1 MLNRRSISVA
11 FQDAS
16 LQIATVTDRSWWRR
30 ARVYTVALYGD
41 CLWVRDDGNRP
52 VTDSE
57 VIEVLDAGR
66 ATAMEIQRRRL

>member
-1 MLNRRSISVA
+1 MRRSISVA

-16 LQIATVTDRSWWRR
+16 LQIATVTDRSWWRGT
-30 ARVYTVALYGD
+30 RVYTVALYGD
-41 CLWVRDDGNRP
+41 YLWVRDNGNRP

-66 ATAMEIQRRRL
+66 ATALDIRRRRL

>member
-1 MLNRRSISVA
+1 MTRSISVA
-11 FQDAS
+11 FTSPD
-16 LQIATVTDRSWWRR
+16 LTVATVTDRSWWRR

-41 CLWVRDDGNRP
+41 CLWVRDDGNQP

-66 ATAMEIQRRRL
+66 ATAREIQRRRL